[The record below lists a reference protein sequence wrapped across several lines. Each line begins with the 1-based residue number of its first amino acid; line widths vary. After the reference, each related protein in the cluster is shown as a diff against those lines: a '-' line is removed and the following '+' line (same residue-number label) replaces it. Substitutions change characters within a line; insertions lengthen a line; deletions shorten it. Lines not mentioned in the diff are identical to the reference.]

1 MTDVANDRHTPDMVS
16 ASTFSPAAAA
26 GGVEQRRSRR
36 FRHALDVD
44 IVDRGGVRRGR
55 AVDVARH
62 GLFVAVVD
70 APRNRHLV
78 QLVIHLPDGPM
89 QAAATVM
96 RTLPGQGVGLSL
108 FALSSETKHR
118 WDAFI
123 AHASQHAPSV
133 PMPTLPT
140 TTLNRRPDVPS
151 FVVKL
156 RTVERLR
163 DYLQAHVAVG
173 GTVLFTPV
181 LPPAG
186 SIVSLLV
193 VHPVTEAEFPLP
205 GKVHRAV
212 AEAPKRLEIL
222 FQQVDVA
229 AFSRFVE
236 TGLPPSLLVTP
247 PVMAPPVLP
256 APPTLTLHAPPTLPA
271 PPAMPDLVPTSLT
284 ASMPSLSM
292 PSLLSP
298 HTPHTPNALSLAAM
312 MPNVGALPRSTPP
325 PTPPEFDL
333 EIDFK
338 NEDDVSMEDDPIDWD
353 LNASELPVLVGHLE
367 DGTIP
372 PLGTS
377 PPNPLSMNGEGEP
390 EIVLPVDAAHDE
402 THETSP
408 AHDAGQEAA
417 NGDAVDTEAAELVI
431 DESRPAQDPGLQPQL
446 WRLQCM
452 SKSCAHVDVVEC
464 GPCRGVLGLVAD
476 MVPFFSARTQQLIS
490 VPRLAPAEVRRER
503 FHTALVAGALLDDTV
518 VLSTFLA
525 AADLAD
531 APRRADSDEVL
542 RTSPA
547 LADFVA
553 AVADPHTHWPLMT
566 KVRCP
571 ACNTGWLE
579 AAPNSS
585 DVDVSDAARAAE

>member
-1 MTDVANDRHTPDMVS
+1 MVS
-16 ASTFSPAAAA
+16 ASTFSPATTS

-140 TTLNRRPDVPS
+140 TTTLNRRPDVPS

-186 SIVSLLV
+186 SMVSLLV

-212 AEAPKRLEIL
+212 ADAPKRLEIM
-222 FQQVDVA
+222 FQHVDVA
-229 AFSRFVE
+229 AFARFVE
-236 TGLPPSLLVTP
+236 TGLPPSLLLTP
-247 PVMAPPVLP
+247 PVAAPPVLP
-256 APPTLTLHAPPTLPA
+256 APPTLTLPA
-271 PPAMPDLVPTSLT
+271 PPLLQDLVPTSLT
-284 ASMPSLSM
+284 ASLPMPAM
-292 PSLLSP
+292 PTMPTMPTTVPTSSPSP
-298 HTPHTPNALSLAAM
+298 HRPNALSLAAM
-312 MPNVGALPRSTPP
+312 MPNVGALPRPAPP
-325 PTPPEFDL
+325 PPPEFDL

-338 NEDDVSMEDDPIDWD
+338 NDDDVSMEDEPIDWN

-367 DGTIP
+367 NGSVP
-372 PLGTS
+372 PL
-377 PPNPLSMNGEGEP
+377 P
-390 EIVLPVDAAHDE
+390 IDAVHDDA
-402 THETSP
+402 P
-408 AHDAGQEAA
+408 AVHDAQEAPA
-417 NGDAVDTEAAELVI
+417 PAVDDDANNRDNDNDHEASELVI
-431 DESRPAQDPGLQPQL
+431 DESRPAQDPGLSPQL
-446 WRLQCM
+446 WRLRCT
-452 SKSCAHVDVVEC
+452 SKSCTHIDVVEC
-464 GPCRGVLGLVAD
+464 GPCRGVLGLVGD
-476 MVPFFSARTQQLIS
+476 MVPFFSARSQQLIS

-553 AVADPHTHWPLMT
+553 AVADPHARWPQLT

-585 DVDVSDAARAAE
+585 SDVDSSDDARAARAAE